1 MKCINLPFRDLVVD
15 KHLKMTGRRNR
26 SRITNP
32 IVIPK
37 VIRKFY
43 KELSLTKFMIGFE
56 KYSASSAAEEHFSLE

>member
-1 MKCINLPFRDLVVD
+1 
-15 KHLKMTGRRNR
+15 MTGRRNR